1 MLMGYINGLVVLQ
14 IVAHPH
20 RLLVTL
26 VLCNASATEAL
37 PLFLDR
43 LYNPAG
49 AHAATKSDRLF
60 IGLMKARAPADG
72 GRVSQQTTKC

>member
-37 PLFLDR
+37 LGMSSLASRP
-43 LYNPAG
+43 G
-49 AHAATKSDRLF
+49 
-60 IGLMKARAPADG
+60 
-72 GRVSQQTTKC
+72 Q